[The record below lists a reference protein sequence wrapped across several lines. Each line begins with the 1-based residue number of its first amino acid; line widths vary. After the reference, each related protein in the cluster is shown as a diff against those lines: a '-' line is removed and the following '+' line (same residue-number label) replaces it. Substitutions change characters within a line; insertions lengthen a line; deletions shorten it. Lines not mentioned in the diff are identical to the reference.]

1 MLSIIIPIYNV
12 SDFLPRC
19 FDSIQRQGLANG
31 EYEVILVDDG
41 STDDSKDVCMNYVGQ
56 NCSVFKYFYK
66 ENGGVSSARNYG
78 LSKARGEYVYFMDG
92 DDYLVTEGLSTVLR
106 KYDYTSY
113 ELLYFSSRTVSN
125 DNESKTTG
133 SINLEGKSI
142 YTGDGT
148 SYIKEKGLNTFI
160 WNMLIKRDFLLMH
173 KIDFHPI
180 QIAEDV
186 LFNFHCMIHAK
197 RILCVSDNIYRYVVR
212 KDSAITNR
220 SKQKMRKSVLCYLH
234 LFSSIFTYAT
244 NSDDIAYK
252 NALFYVIQKQFTP
265 FFSRILSAEYT
276 VSQFKELSL
285 QITPFIEHLK
295 KDQTIKFIQFV
306 IKYPISYKLS
316 SFIYKHIFMKCVYPL
331 LSRN

>member
-12 SDFLPRC
+12 SNYLPRC
-19 FDSIQRQGLANG
+19 FDSILRQGLANG

-41 STDDSKDVCMNYVGQ
+41 STDNTKEICQDYVQ
-56 NCSVFKYFYK
+56 HYRDIFKYFYK
-66 ENGGVSSARNYG
+66 ENGGVSSARNFG

-92 DDYLVTEGLSTVLR
+92 NDYLVAEGLSTLLR

-113 ELLYFSSRTVSN
+113 ELLYFSSRTVHN
-125 DNESKTTG
+125 VDESQTTD

-148 SYIKEKGLNTFI
+148 TYIKEKGLNTFI
-160 WNMLIKRDFLLMH
+160 WNILIKRDFMLMH
-173 KIDFHPI
+173 KIDFQPI

-220 SKQKMRKSVLCYLH
+220 SKQKMEKSALCYLH
-234 LFSSIFTYAT
+234 LFSSIFTHAT

-252 NALFYVIQKQFTP
+252 NALFYIIKKQFTP
-265 FFSRILSAEYT
+265 FFSRILSAGYT

-285 QITPFIEHLK
+285 QITPFIKHLK
-295 KDQTIKFIQFV
+295 KDKTIKFIQFV
-306 IKYPISYKLS
+306 IKYPISYKLC
-316 SFIYKHIFMKCVYPL
+316 SFIYQHIFMKCVYPL